1 MQVLEGKAWLQLI
14 DTSAKKKKERDVKN
28 IFNVAPMFQRIALQI
43 NHINAKGIY
52 LVRSI
57 YV

>member
-1 MQVLEGKAWLQLI
+1 M
-14 DTSAKKKKERDVKN
+14 DTSAKKKKKEKKNVKN

-43 NHINAKGIY
+43 NHINAKGIS

>member
-1 MQVLEGKAWLQLI
+1 M
-14 DTSAKKKKERDVKN
+14 DTSAKKKRKKKNVKN

-43 NHINAKGIY
+43 NHINAKGIS